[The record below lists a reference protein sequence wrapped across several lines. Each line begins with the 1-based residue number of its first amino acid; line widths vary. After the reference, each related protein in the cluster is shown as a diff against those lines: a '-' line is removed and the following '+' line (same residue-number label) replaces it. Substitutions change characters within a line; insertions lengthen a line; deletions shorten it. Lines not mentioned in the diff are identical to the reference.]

1 MKHTKDKSNPNSKG
15 MRNLVIVMSIAL
27 VLAIAALAVF
37 CVMHFLDK
45 RVEVEKGATVVTI
58 GGVEFSEN
66 LFRFVCSMLLS
77 EDEDLAY
84 QIYTSEDLN
93 AQTLVKQ
100 AAVDYLTEYVYQYK
114 EAVGAGIRLTQ
125 EDQKNLE
132 NSVRK
137 EYNEYKTV
145 NGKELSEAEFYNY
158 YYGLTK
164 DQFMN
169 FWENNLLVRKYNER
183 CQANADT
190 GTENQRMAYEEFED
204 YLHTYRCTVIMLK
217 LEGLSEEKAAEKK
230 ALAGEYKAAV
240 ESGVSMES
248 LVKKWCEVETVKEN
262 DGIIDVSVFHKE
274 NYPELYDWVTE
285 AQSGIVEV
293 IESGGYLLVARY
305 EKENTLETL
314 LGTEELIAWTKLFV
328 VQRDL
333 LSLIQSEKYAVFVNE
348 TVYAACDIGK
358 VITDAISYWG
368 YYWSSAGSMTG

>member
-1 MKHTKDKSNPNSKG
+1 
-15 MRNLVIVMSIAL
+15 
-27 VLAIAALAVF
+27 
-37 CVMHFLDK
+37 MHFLDK